1 MKAACPHQPDPAPLY
16 DVWTADTRTRRYRN
30 EILRYRR
37 LLRMLPRRP
46 AAVVDAGCG
55 TGYMSV
61 LMARRGWSVT
71 AVDANPVSLAAF
83 TDAAARWKI
92 RVHHADLFRFS
103 MEPADG
109 LVCQEVLEHIPDDRS
124 ALRKMSDFLKPGGRA
139 VFCVPYRENLDAKTV
154 RCPECGA
161 AVHRSGHLHRYD
173 EAGFAERIRESGFRV
188 IRTERIVN
196 KRAVKWLTSAGLPVT
211 GAALAFDRLMNRLF
225 PAKAAYLAVIAE
237 KRPPR
242 NETAAAVP
250 GRRQG
255 D

>member
-1 MKAACPHQPDPAPLY
+1 MTHACSHPVDDKPGY
-16 DVWTADTRTRRYRN
+16 NIWTADPDTRLYRN
-30 EILRYRR
+30 ERLRYGR
-37 LLRMLPRRP
+37 LLSLLPRRP
-46 AAVVDAGCG
+46 GSVADVGCG
-55 TGYMSV
+55 TGFMSV

-71 AVDANPVSLAAF
+71 AVDANRVSLAAF
-83 TDAAARWKI
+83 TDAAARWNI
-92 RVHHADLFRFS
+92 RVHRADLFRFR
-103 MEPADG
+103 MEPADA

-124 ALRKMSDFLKPGGRA
+124 ALEKMSEFLKPGGRA

-173 EAGFAERIRESGFRV
+173 ETGFAERVRAAGYRV
-188 IRTERIVN
+188 LRTERIVN
-196 KRAVKWLTSAGLPVT
+196 KRAVKWLASAGLTVT

-225 PAKAAYLAVIAE
+225 PAKAAYLAVTAE

-242 NETAAAVP
+242 EKIAAGVSVRRP
-250 GRRQG
+250 G